1 MIELENFCK
10 EYKKLFSQ
18 KISFQVQDVSF
29 CVEKGQIVGLVG
41 ANGAG
46 KTTILKAIAGL
57 HYPTSGKIYI
67 GDSEKKFDVEE
78 NPYQT
83 KKLIGYV
90 PEKSILPKNIRV
102 IEFLDYVANLHELS
116 GEEKK
121 DAIDFVV
128 KKCSLKEVLNK
139 KIKELSKGYAQRVSF
154 AQALIFNPPNLILD
168 EPFSGLDPAQIIQIR
183 QLILDLAKQKSIL
196 ISTHILQEV
205 HNLCNK
211 VAIMNNGELKIFGSE
226 NQINSHYN
234 VTNIEEAFLKIVSE
248 NYS

>member
-18 KISFQVQDVSF
+18 KISFQVQNVSF

-67 GDSEKKFDVEE
+67 GDSEKKIDVEE
-78 NPYQT
+78 NQNLT
-83 KKLIGYV
+83 KKLVGYV

-128 KKCSLKEVLNK
+128 KKCSLKDVLNK

-183 QLILDLAKQKSIL
+183 QLILDLAEQKSIL

-226 NQINSHYN
+226 NQINNHYN

>member
-10 EYKKLFSQ
+10 EYKNLFSQ

-67 GDSEKKFDVEE
+67 GDSEKKIDVEE
-78 NPYQT
+78 NPNLT

-90 PEKSILPKNIRV
+90 PEKSILPKKIRV

-183 QLILDLAKQKSIL
+183 QLILDLTEQKSIL

-234 VTNIEEAFLKIVSE
+234 VTNIEDAFLKIVSE

>member
-1 MIELENFCK
+1 M
-10 EYKKLFSQ
+10 
-18 KISFQVQDVSF
+18 
-29 CVEKGQIVGLVG
+29 
-41 ANGAG
+41 
-46 KTTILKAIAGL
+46 
-57 HYPTSGKIYI
+57 
-67 GDSEKKFDVEE
+67 
-78 NPYQT
+78 
-83 KKLIGYV
+83 
-90 PEKSILPKNIRV
+90 
-102 IEFLDYVANLHELS
+102 
-116 GEEKK
+116 
-121 DAIDFVV
+121 
-128 KKCSLKEVLNK
+128 NK

-183 QLILDLAKQKSIL
+183 QLILELAEQKSIL

-211 VAIMNNGELKIFGSE
+211 VAIMNNGKLKIFGSE

>member
-67 GDSEKKFDVEE
+67 GDSFNKFDVEE
-78 NPYQT
+78 NPNLT
-83 KKLIGYV
+83 KKLVGYV

-102 IEFLDYVANLHELS
+102 IEFLDYIANLHELS
-116 GEEKK
+116 NEQKK
-121 DAIDFVV
+121 EAIDFVV

-183 QLILDLAKQKSIL
+183 QLILDLSQEKAIL

-211 VAIMNNGELKIFGSE
+211 VVIMNNGELKIFGSE

-234 VTNIEEAFLKIVSE
+234 VTKIEEAFLKIVSE

>member
-67 GDSEKKFDVEE
+67 GDSEKKIDVEE

-83 KKLIGYV
+83 KKLVGYV

-116 GEEKK
+116 GEQKK
-121 DAIDFVV
+121 EAIDFVV

-183 QLILDLAKQKSIL
+183 QLILDLSQEKTIL

-234 VTNIEEAFLKIVSE
+234 VTNIEDAFLKIVSE